1 MTCAVLRPRAGNRS
15 IGISHC
21 LGGLAGKSNAKPS
34 CSRVTVKTPLR
45 VWKRTGHVVWFR
57 SVSTWADANVAC
69 PQRSISTSGVNQRK
83 SKLPSARG
91 TIKAVVLCLFSP
103 AILCMLLSG
112 RNAES
117 MHTPAGLPANSS
129 PVNAST

>member
-1 MTCAVLRPRAGNRS
+1 MTCAFLRPRAGNRS

-34 CSRVTVKTPLR
+34 CSRFTVNTPLR

-83 SKLPSARG
+83 SKLRSEEHTSELQSRLHL
-91 TIKAVVLCLFSP
+91 VCR
-103 AILCMLLSG
+103 LLLEKKKK
-112 RNAES
+112 NNN
-117 MHTPAGLPANSS
+117 TKTN
-129 PVNAST
+129 